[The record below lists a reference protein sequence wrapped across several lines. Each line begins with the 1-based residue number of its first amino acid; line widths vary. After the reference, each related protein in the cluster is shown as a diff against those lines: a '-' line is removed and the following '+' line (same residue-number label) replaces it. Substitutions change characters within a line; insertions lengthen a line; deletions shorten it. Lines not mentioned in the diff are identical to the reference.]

1 MGRSDC
7 RICSK
12 FFTLNNYICFFTKIF
27 CKRYYRQCCKRIK
40 IERKFIMFTQSQIDQ
55 FHHDG
60 TIVAKNLIRGK
71 ELEKLQEAA
80 DKVVNNAIENKPQ
93 DISNNEEEKEFI
105 WKDLDGYMLKKDGRH
120 IYRRSSNMFD
130 RDPVFKA
137 VCANPEMLKHYG
149 QLIGHSFVPADDAM
163 VVKVPHGD
171 VPVLWHQDPP
181 YLRKDWDKLQRIP
194 NIDCDIYLDHS
205 TKENGCLWG
214 IPNHHLVGH
223 IEIENFT
230 EEELFNCPGIIPFET
245 EPGDVIFH
253 SLSAPHGSAGN
264 KTNGLRRT
272 FYIHFNNKEI
282 YEQCYAG
289 SSAAIK
295 RKEQRDGWFYDFDE
309 KTKNK
314 LIEMNDLRRSMGF
327 DMLKD
332 DEILISNE
340 GFEYVGE
347 GPKTPPYH
355 WETLTKKIDPERR
368 KELKKLEIIP
378 R

>member
-1 MGRSDC
+1 M
-7 RICSK
+7 
-12 FFTLNNYICFFTKIF
+12 
-27 CKRYYRQCCKRIK
+27 
-40 IERKFIMFTQSQIDQ
+40 
-55 FHHDG
+55 
-60 TIVAKNLIRGK
+60 
-71 ELEKLQEAA
+71 
-80 DKVVNNAIENKPQ
+80 
-93 DISNNEEEKEFI
+93 
-105 WKDLDGYMLKKDGRH
+105 
-120 IYRRSSNMFD
+120 
-130 RDPVFKA
+130 
-137 VCANPEMLKHYG
+137 
-149 QLIGHSFVPADDAM
+149 
-163 VVKVPHGD
+163 
-171 VPVLWHQDPP
+171 
-181 YLRKDWDKLQRIP
+181 
-194 NIDCDIYLDHS
+194 
-205 TKENGCLWG
+205 
-214 IPNHHLVGH
+214 
-223 IEIENFT
+223 
-230 EEELFNCPGIIPFET
+230 
-245 EPGDVIFH
+245 
-253 SLSAPHGSAGN
+253 
-264 KTNGLRRT
+264 
-272 FYIHFNNKEI
+272 HFNNKEI

>member
-1 MGRSDC
+1 
-7 RICSK
+7 
-12 FFTLNNYICFFTKIF
+12 
-27 CKRYYRQCCKRIK
+27 
-40 IERKFIMFTQSQIDQ
+40 MFTQSQIDQ

-60 TIVAKNLIRGK
+60 TIIAKNLIKGE

-80 DKVVNNAIENKPQ
+80 DKVVNKAIENAPE
-93 DISNNEEEKEFI
+93 DIPNNEEEKQFI
-105 WKDLDGYMLKKDGRH
+105 WKGLDGYMLRKNGQH
-120 IYRRSSNMFD
+120 IYRRSGNMFD

-137 VCANPEMLKHYG
+137 VCANPEILKHYG
-149 QLIGHSFVPADDAM
+149 QLIGHSFTPADDAM

-181 YLRKDWDKLQRIP
+181 YLKKDWDKLQRIP

-214 IPNHHLVGH
+214 IPDHHLVGH

-264 KTNGLRRT
+264 KTDGLRRT

-282 YEQCYAG
+282 YEQCYKDAPEV
-289 SSAAIK
+289 IK
-295 RKEQRDGWFYDFDE
+295 RKEKRDGWFYDFNE

-314 LIEMNDLRRSMGF
+314 LLEMNELRRSIGF
-327 DMLKD
+327 ELLKE
-332 DEILISNE
+332 DEISISNE
-340 GFEYVGE
+340 GFEYVGD
-347 GPKTPPYH
+347 GPKTPHFH
-355 WETLTKKIDPERR
+355 WETLTNKIDPERR
-368 KELKKLEIIP
+368 KALKALDIVPKQ
-378 R
+378 